1 MNSLT
6 IVKKRNDTLSIV
18 KAIGIILMVIGH
30 SGCPKYLNDYL
41 YMFHMPLF
49 FFCSG
54 YFFKK
59 PTDFSNLK
67 NFFKKR
73 IKGLY
78 LPYIEWTLFFIIIHN
93 ILFRINIYNDIYGF
107 RGSVSH
113 LYNLNDYTDK
123 LFHLIFMSGTEQLLG
138 GFWFLQVLFIS
149 SICLEIYFFINI
161 KIKLNDTIL
170 LFILVI
176 IAYISK
182 IYNIGLPMI
191 GSISLISM
199 SCIIFIIGY
208 YYKQYEQKKYYN
220 IYTFIILTIF
230 ILIGSHTNYA
240 NMLDYDSSDIL
251 PYIVF
256 SIVGVISI
264 FCISSVLEHTRLKH
278 ILTYI
283 GDNTMIILALHFISF
298 KIVSLIKIY
307 AYGLDI
313 KKLAYFPVIPDCNEY
328 FWILYT
334 IIGVSIPLIV
344 LCGYK
349 KLKSNLIKKQ

>member
-1 MNSLT
+1 MNSIT
-6 IVKKRNDTLSIV
+6 IVKKRNDTVSIV

-30 SGCPKYLNDYL
+30 SGCPKYLHDYL
-41 YMFHMPLF
+41 YMYHMPLF

-59 PTDFSNLK
+59 PKDYYMVKTFVN
-67 NFFKKR
+67 KK

-78 LPYIEWTLFFIIIHN
+78 LPYIKWTLLFLILHN
-93 ILFRINIYNDIYGF
+93 ILFQINIYNDLYGF
-107 RGSVSH
+107 KGSVSH
-113 LYNLNDYTDK
+113 LYNLNDYLDK
-123 LFHLIFMSGTEQLLG
+123 LFHLIFMSGSEQLLG
-138 GFWFLQVLFIS
+138 GFWFLKVLFIA
-149 SICLEIYFFINI
+149 SICLSIYYYINI
-161 KIKLNDTIL
+161 KVKIYDFTLVFIIL
-170 LFILVI
+170 I
-176 IAYISK
+176 ITYISK
-182 IYNIGLPMI
+182 LYNISVPLI

-199 SCIIFIIGY
+199 SCVIFILGY

-230 ILIGSHTNYA
+230 VLIGSHTNYA
-240 NMLDYDSSDIL
+240 NMLNYDSSDIL

-298 KIVSLIKIY
+298 KIASLIKIY

-313 KKLAYFPVIPDCNEY
+313 KKLAYFPVIPDYNEY

-344 LCGYK
+344 LSGYK
-349 KLKSNLIKKQ
+349 KIKSNLIKKQ

>member
-1 MNSLT
+1 MNSIT
-6 IVKKRNDTLSIV
+6 IVKKRNDTVSIV

-59 PTDFSNLK
+59 PENYLMV
-67 NFFKKR
+67 KKVVNKK

-78 LPYIEWTLFFIIIHN
+78 LPYIKWTLSFLILHN
-93 ILFRINIYNDIYGF
+93 ILFKINIYNDLYGF
-107 RGSVSH
+107 NGSISY
-113 LYNLNDYTDK
+113 LYSLKDYIYHF
-123 LFHLIFMSGTEQLLG
+123 LHYIFMFGSEQLLG
-138 GFWFLQVLFIS
+138 GFWFLQVLFIV
-149 SICLEIYFFINI
+149 SISLELYFYFNI
-161 KIKLNDTIL
+161 KIKIYDFVFIFTLLIL
-170 LFILVI
+170 T
-176 IAYISK
+176 YISK
-182 IYNIGLPMI
+182 IYNINVPMI